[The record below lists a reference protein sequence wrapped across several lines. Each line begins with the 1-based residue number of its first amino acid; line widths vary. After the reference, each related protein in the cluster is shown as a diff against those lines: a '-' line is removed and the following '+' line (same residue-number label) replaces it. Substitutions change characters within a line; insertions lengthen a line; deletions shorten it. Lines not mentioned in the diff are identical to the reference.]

1 MEIYLNKEHFT
12 LGFVFGYDVE
22 SMNKSQLEEFVSKNI
37 KQVSQKTG
45 KLVKINTF
53 KWNKQDLKDL
63 VSDETLLTLLPFV
76 KDPEKE
82 LQKIEEQRKKENEN
96 NPLTKF
102 TNDYLIS
109 QNVEG

>member
-53 KWNKQDLKDL
+53 KWNKQNLKDL
-63 VSDETLLTLLPFV
+63 VSDYLDSCYQNCTL
-76 KDPEKE
+76 
-82 LQKIEEQRKKENEN
+82 
-96 NPLTKF
+96 
-102 TNDYLIS
+102 
-109 QNVEG
+109 